1 MMSLAYDS
9 DTETPEYVS
18 RTEIHYMFRVSMA
31 MVAKAVDKGQLEL
44 HFIDG
49 KILAKSLR
57 RKRSLAETN
66 QTFSSEQRPPVEEV
80 ALPHY

>member
-1 MMSLAYDS
+1 MSLAYNS

-49 KILAKSLR
+49 KILVKV
-57 RKRSLAETN
+57 AEAQKIFGRN
-66 QTFSSEQRPPVEEV
+66 KPNLFK
-80 ALPHY
+80 

>member
-1 MMSLAYDS
+1 
-9 DTETPEYVS
+9 
-18 RTEIHYMFRVSMA
+18 MFRVSMA

-49 KILAKSLR
+49 KILVKVAEAQKIFR
-57 RKRSLAETN
+57 RTN
-66 QTFSSEQRPPVEEV
+66 QTFSSKQRPPVEEV